1 MHKKIC
7 LLIAFLLLC
16 TSCSSNQQ
24 DKVKEAMESYP
35 KSPAVTEN
43 QILYP
48 KELGKDVLKTK
59 IAIIDYTQCNDG
71 YIYVHAITI
80 CTKMKQRHYL
90 YKWEVVII
98 SLRCCNIWNK
108 TNMPS

>member
-71 YIYVHAITI
+71 YIYVHAQFKDNKKVKIQI
-80 CTKMKQRHYL
+80 AKGETKY
-90 YKWEVVII
+90 
-98 SLRCCNIWNK
+98 N
-108 TNMPS
+108 

>member
-24 DKVKEAMESYP
+24 DKVKETMESYP

-48 KELGKDVLKTK
+48 KELGKDVL
-59 IAIIDYTQCNDG
+59 Y
-71 YIYVHAITI
+71 
-80 CTKMKQRHYL
+80 
-90 YKWEVVII
+90 
-98 SLRCCNIWNK
+98 
-108 TNMPS
+108 